1 MKKTMEVKR
10 LVKEWKIWN
19 DEEVVARLEKKAKK
33 LVSE

>member
-10 LVKEWKIWN
+10 LVKKQKIWN
-19 DEEVVARLEKKAKK
+19 EEEKVARLEKKAKK